1 MESAKLDSSW
11 SAGQERKCWW
21 KFIYLSLFIFFHSS
35 IFCGYCLKKV
45 SCHLIICRLL
55 YGLLLMR
62 TVARVTCCFKRWQAI
77 TNDKKW
83 QIKDNQC
90 WSTTSAR
97 KTVGESFAL
106 CQSVDKQRWKV
117 ATETNMTYKGGMWQ
131 RRKIWQTKEEQQQ
144 QQQQKQIWQIWQTKV
159 EGGNGEQRCK
169 VAIETN
175 MTKKTDSSMN
185 WDNMV

>member
-1 MESAKLDSSW
+1 MLCPRFMAFARSRCSDESNGI
-11 SAGQERKCWW
+11 GQTGFFMVRWPGK
-21 KFIYLSLFIFFHSS
+21 KVLMKIYIFIFFHSS

-45 SCHLIICRLL
+45 TCHLIICRLL
-55 YGLLLMR
+55 NGLLLMR

-77 TNDKKW
+77 TNEKKW

-97 KTVGESFAL
+97 KTVGESSAL

-117 ATETNMTYKGGMWQ
+117 ATKL
-131 RRKIWQTKEEQQQ
+131 
-144 QQQQKQIWQIWQTKV
+144 IWQIWQTKE
-159 EGGNGEQRCK
+159 EGGNGEKYDKQRWK
-169 VAIETN
+169 VATETN
-175 MTKKTDSSMN
+175 MTNKTDSNMD